1 MGQKDRQWSKE
12 EEEEEEEEEEDK
24 TLIYFYSNK
33 TIIMY
38 NTLQIVKTIPCRI
51 VN

>member
-1 MGQKDRQWSKE
+1 MGQKVRQWSK
-12 EEEEEEEEEEDK
+12 EEEEEEEEDK

-38 NTLQIVKTIPCRI
+38 NTRLIVKNTSCRL